1 MAVIIRDAIAPEI
14 NEVTSL
20 TVTAYQAYAHALSKQ
35 NWEAMRTSLS
45 NVAKIAKTGQLIV
58 ACQDR
63 MLVGSVVYCP
73 PGTSDSR
80 LCSTEW
86 ASLRMLA
93 VLPQCQGRGI
103 GPMLC
108 SEGVGRAKQDKA
120 EAIALHTSELMIHA
134 QRLYER
140 LGFKRDIELPRHLGM
155 RYWRYVLE
163 LA

>member
-1 MAVIIRDAIAPEI
+1 MALIIRDVIAPEV

-20 TVTAYQAYAHALSKQ
+20 TINAYQKYAHALTIQ

-45 NVAKIAKTGQLIV
+45 NVAEIAKTGQLIV

-63 MLVGSVVYCP
+63 VLVGSVVYCP

-80 LCSTEW
+80 LCSTAW

-93 VLPQCQGRGI
+93 VLPQYQGCGI
-103 GPMLC
+103 GQMLC
-108 SEGVGRAKQDKA
+108 SEGICRARQDKA
-120 EAIALHTSELMIHA
+120 EAIALHTSELMIQA
-134 QRLYER
+134 QKLYER
-140 LGFKRDIELPRHLGM
+140 LGFKRDIELPRHLGI

-163 LA
+163 LT